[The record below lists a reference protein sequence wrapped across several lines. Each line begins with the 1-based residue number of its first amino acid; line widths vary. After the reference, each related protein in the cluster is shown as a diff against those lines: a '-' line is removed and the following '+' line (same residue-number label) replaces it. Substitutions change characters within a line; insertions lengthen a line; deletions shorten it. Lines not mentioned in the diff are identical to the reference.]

1 MNITLVPQE
10 LLLKQVNPLIYLFRY
25 LPIRVKCI
33 VFLCVVFCTSCSDG
47 KEVLMHNPAGII
59 VIDSITPDVAGMAED
74 MFIYGQNFSTN
85 KEEIKVSI
93 NGKNAAVVGARMNC
107 IYVVVP
113 KRPDANGNV
122 IVTIGD
128 KSSNEFPFTYKTAE
142 VAQTLAGTG
151 VSGDVDGTGE
161 KAQFN
166 FSDMSGLCLNPAN
179 EVVIADCGNGKI
191 KSISVS
197 GEVKTIASGLQ
208 KPMDVIYDKDGNLFL
223 ANCDGMTIVK
233 IGADKK
239 QKVVGRMDWPTAVAY
254 DETTDKVVGVLYSG
268 TNIMAVKDKNVEATD
283 SNPNMEVFMPT
294 NGINI
299 SFMRF
304 KDGDLYFTSSNK
316 HAVYVLRKGTDIPEV
331 IAGIPGKKG
340 ITTVETNAK
349 EALLTNPCG
358 LDFAPNGDIYF
369 SSGTTTRGAS
379 EDNKLY
385 MLRQKDG
392 KVLPFIG
399 KKEAGN
405 ADGGSSNAM
414 FDSPAAIR
422 IDKDNSVYLIDK
434 RNYKV
439 RKITV
444 Q

>member
-1 MNITLVPQE
+1 M
-10 LLLKQVNPLIYLFRY
+10 
-25 LPIRVKCI
+25 CI
-33 VFLCVVFCTSCSDG
+33 AFCVSCSDN
-47 KEVLMHNPAGII
+47 KEIPSHNLTADI

-74 MFIYGQNFSTN
+74 MFIYGRNFSTN
-85 KEEIKVSI
+85 KNEIKVSI
-93 NGKNAAVVGARMNC
+93 NGKSAAVVGARMDC

-122 IVTIGD
+122 IVTIGE
-128 KSSNEFPFTYKTAE
+128 KNSNEFPFTYKTAE

-151 VSGDVDGTGE
+151 ISGDVDGAGE

-166 FSDMSGLCLNPAN
+166 FSDMPGLCLNPAN
-179 EVVIADCGNGKI
+179 EVVIADCGNNKI
-191 KSISVS
+191 KLISAA
-197 GEVKTIASGLQ
+197 GEVKTIATGLK
-208 KPMDVIYDKDGNLFL
+208 KPMDVLYDKDGNLFI
-223 ANCDGMTIVK
+223 ANCDGMGIVK

-239 QKVVGRMDWPTAVAY
+239 QKNVGRMDWPTAVAY

-268 TNIMAVKDKNVEATD
+268 ANIMVIKDKNAEATD
-283 SNPNMEVFMPT
+283 SDTNMEVFMPT

-304 KDGDLYFTSSNK
+304 KDGDLYFTSSNQ
-316 HAVYVLRKGTDIPEV
+316 HAVYILRKGTDIPEV
-331 IAGIPGKKG
+331 IAGVPGKKG

-369 SSGTTTRGAS
+369 SSGTTTGAVS

-385 MLRQKDG
+385 MLRLKDE

-414 FDSPAAIR
+414 FNSPAALR

-434 RNYKV
+434 RNFKV